1 MGYYQQWFITS
12 CIAHIVNLATQ
23 ALITAHTKSKHY
35 DPAKPDDDLVV
46 ERGVDRDEVGLV
58 RSITVKV
65 VFDHSF
71 TVELSLTSN
80 KRSVHLANGSRSSLT
95 FNSSPAS
102 RTQNNFCWI
111 CQCGGLPHMSCWNV
125 LPL

>member
-1 MGYYQQWFITS
+1 MVNNYWLGITS

-46 ERGVDRDEVGLV
+46 DRGIDRDEVGLV

-65 VFDHSF
+65 VLIHIFMF
-71 TVELSLTSN
+71 
-80 KRSVHLANGSRSSLT
+80 KSSLIS
-95 FNSSPAS
+95 N
-102 RTQNNFCWI
+102 
-111 CQCGGLPHMSCWNV
+111 
-125 LPL
+125 